1 MSPRFGTDDLARRRR
16 PARDM
21 VGREPVV
28 GGRDVDAW
36 DRLGKTPREHLRW
49 LLRFAGDRL
58 DRMKPDELDAVS
70 LGLQGLVLAGIR
82 RGVDVGTMTS
92 APRELAMLRE
102 LQGSVQAAML
112 MLSTAQ
118 GAAWQPEGPAPT
130 IVQTARVDSGRLVF
144 RTRARFTDFRIGVLT
159 TLGGLLL
166 SCGDCVRRCP
176 ECGEA
181 FVPVGRQKFC
191 AQACQQRHFDRLRGE
206 DRITKPP
213 AFTLRDQKRKPKGG
227 K

>member
-1 MSPRFGTDDLARRRR
+1 MDAVGV
-16 PARDM
+16 RDI
-21 VGREPVV
+21 
-28 GGRDVDAW
+28 DAW
-36 DRLGKTPREHLRW
+36 ERLGETPREHLRW

-58 DRMKPDELDAVS
+58 DRMKPEQLDAVR

-82 RGVDVGTMTS
+82 RGADSGGTMTD
-92 APRELAMLRE
+92 APRELAALRA
-102 LQGSVQAAML
+102 LQESVLAAML
-112 MLSTAQ
+112 MLSAAR
-118 GAAWQPEGPAPT
+118 GAAWQPEGPFPA
-130 IVQTARVDSGRLVF
+130 IVQTAPVDSGRLVF
-144 RTRARFTDFRIGVLT
+144 RTRTRFTDFRVGVLA

-191 AQACQQRHFDRLRGE
+191 AETCQQRHFDRRRGE

-213 AFTLRDQKRKPKGG
+213 AFKLRERG